1 MVINVH
7 GRRVRVAM
15 STKRS
20 IRRNQCSDRL
30 QGASGAIGDANATRN
45 LDLTALL
52 TYTDLAKLSGE
63 SVMTWRRRK
72 MLGTGPRALVIGGR
86 HVRFFPKDVVE
97 WLENC
102 AQPGRGRV
110 EAA

>member
-1 MVINVH
+1 MNK
-7 GRRVRVAM
+7 GRSV
-15 STKRS
+15 
-20 IRRNQCSDRL
+20 RRNQLSDRL
-30 QGASGAIGDANATRN
+30 QGASVAIGDANAKRD

-86 HVRFFPKDVVE
+86 HVRFFPKDVAE

-110 EAA
+110 QAA